1 MSHHMIMRALQSLT
15 KRSVTLLCTLIGFA
29 LLSCAEAGQSQ
40 VSVPLYASG
49 VELSEAI
56 EARGGVT
63 LTLTRAELAF
73 GALYLCAGV
82 SAGDLCETARLEWL
96 SSAVINTLDPTPQ
109 PLGELTGVSGP
120 VRSWM
125 YDLGLSSQ
133 LTSEEPFV
141 LEAAERL
148 GGSSFVLE
156 GVAELNGVSAS
167 FSAHIKIQ
175 QSDETELGVPVIRKS
190 SAERFEHEVDAEE
203 RGLLLEFDPR
213 AWLSGLDLSP
223 FLTEV
228 TCEETPCEPPAL
240 TFELN
245 APSEAHRALRN
256 ALLTRGRPIFTWGY
270 TP

>member
-1 MSHHMIMRALQSLT
+1 MSHHMIQRALQSVT
-15 KRSVTLLCTLIGFA
+15 TLLMTLLSTLVSCA
-29 LLSCAEAGQSQ
+29 LLSCGEPGQSR

-49 VELSEAI
+49 VELSEPI

-96 SSAVINTLDPTPQ
+96 GSAVIDTLDPTPQ

-133 LTSEEPFV
+133 LTAEEPYV

-148 GGSSFVLE
+148 DGHSFVLE

-190 SAERFEHEVDAEE
+190 SAERFEHEVEAEE

-213 AWLSGLDLSP
+213 GWLSGLDLSP
-223 FLTEV
+223 HLIEV
-228 TCEETPCEPPAL
+228 TCEEDPCEPPAL
-240 TFELN
+240 TFEITS
-245 APSEAHRALRN
+245 PSEAHRALRN
-256 ALLTRGRPIFTWGY
+256 ALLTRGRPTFTWGY

>member
-1 MSHHMIMRALQSLT
+1 MSDHMIKRALQSFNTLLY
-15 KRSVTLLCTLIGFA
+15 TLLCTLVSCA
-29 LLSCAEAGQSQ
+29 LLSCGEVGQSR

-49 VELSEAI
+49 VELSEPI

-73 GALYLCAGV
+73 GALYLCAGT

-96 SSAVINTLDPTPQ
+96 DSAVIDTLDPSPQ
-109 PLGELTGVSGP
+109 PLGALTGVSGP

-133 LTSEEPFV
+133 LTAEDPFV

-148 GGSSFVLE
+148 GGYSFVLE
-156 GVAELNGVSAS
+156 GVAELNGLSAS
-167 FSAHIKIQ
+167 FSARVKIQ

-213 AWLSGLDLSP
+213 AWLSELDLSTY
-223 FLTEV
+223 LSEV
-228 TCEETPCEPPAL
+228 ACEEAPCEPSEP
-240 TFELN
+240 TFEITS
-245 APSEAHRALRN
+245 PSEAHRALRN
-256 ALLTRGRPIFTWGY
+256 ALLTRGRPSFTWGY
-270 TP
+270 AP